1 MLDMKTPF
9 ARSLSPLSHLVMP
22 NPNEIISLSPAQ
34 LVQIQFKIFH
44 STEAE
49 EREREEGEAR
59 PQRPSRL
66 RSSCEKRPK
75 KRKEEEEKEESKNN

>member
-9 ARSLSPLSHLVMP
+9 ALPPLLLSHLVMP

-44 STEAE
+44 STEAG
-49 EREREEGEAR
+49 RERGRGGGPPAEAIEVAL
-59 PQRPSRL
+59 QL
-66 RSSCEKRPK
+66 RKEA
-75 KRKEEEEKEESKNN
+75 KEEEGDGEGGE

>member
-1 MLDMKTPF
+1 
-9 ARSLSPLSHLVMP
+9 MP

-49 EREREEGEAR
+49 EKGGGPPAEAIEVALQLRKEAKEEGGEGG
-59 PQRPSRL
+59 
-66 RSSCEKRPK
+66 E
-75 KRKEEEEKEESKNN
+75 

>member
-9 ARSLSPLSHLVMP
+9 ARSLSHLVMP

-49 EREREEGEAR
+49 ERERKKGEGPPAEAIEVAL
-59 PQRPSRL
+59 QL
-66 RSSCEKRPK
+66 RKEA
-75 KRKEEEEKEESKNN
+75 KEEEGGGGE